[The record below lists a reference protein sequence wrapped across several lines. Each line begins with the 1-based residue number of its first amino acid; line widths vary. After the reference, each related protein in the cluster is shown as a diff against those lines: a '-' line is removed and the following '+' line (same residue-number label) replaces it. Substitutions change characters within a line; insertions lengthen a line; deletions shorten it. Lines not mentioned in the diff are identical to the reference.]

1 MFGGDYTV
9 EDNIEDCYVVMTF
22 SSESFANI
30 IGASIS
36 DGFNPDLE
44 INKTSYA
51 EFMCAYNSQ
60 KGTYSNCFPVG
71 MYCFSGYYV
80 PQSTLNS
87 LKYLSHTTTVG
98 EYDPDTG
105 IWSFDE
111 LDVGSEV
118 VLTISTRVLSSG
130 KIVNSA
136 GVLCAEDSNDTNNND
151 SAFVTTL
158 KNNGEDENSTINV
171 TKVDIF
177 NKGTSGSV
185 SDSED
190 VSLKSHATGNPI
202 LLVLLSLFT
211 IFIGYRKK
219 SN

>member
-1 MFGGDYTV
+1 MV
-9 EDNIEDCYVVMTF
+9 
-22 SSESFANI
+22 SSAVSLSFNLVFCTI
-30 IGASIS
+30 
-36 DGFNPDLE
+36 DKLP
-44 INKTSYA
+44 
-51 EFMCAYNSQ
+51 
-60 KGTYSNCFPVG
+60 
-71 MYCFSGYYV
+71 
-80 PQSTLNS
+80 NS

-177 NKGTSGSV
+177 NKDTSGSV